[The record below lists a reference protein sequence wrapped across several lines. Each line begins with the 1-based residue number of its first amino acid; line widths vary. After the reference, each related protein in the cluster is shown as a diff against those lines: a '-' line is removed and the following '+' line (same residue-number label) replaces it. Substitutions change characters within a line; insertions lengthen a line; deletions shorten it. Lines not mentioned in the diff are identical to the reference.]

1 MAGSISTPNIAW
13 AAGFLEGEGSFYS
26 PGPNT
31 CPTVRASQVQKQPL
45 EKLQKLFGGIIR
57 LVNRHIPTSKAIYDW
72 QCHGPRAAGIM
83 MTIFQFMSPKRKEQ
97 IGKTFSR
104 WQNTQGLQSKYNKL
118 CFRGHANR
126 WGKLAYKV
134 KSTGERRIGRR
145 CLECHNLR
153 RKGLLV

>member
-1 MAGSISTPNIAW
+1 MAGSISTTNIAW

-104 WQNTQGLQSKYNKL
+104 WKNPKGFKSKIIR
-118 CFRGHANR
+118 CFFGGTEIEG
-126 WGKLAYKV
+126 GKLPIKV
-134 KSTGERRIGRR
+134 NFLVGRVS
-145 CLECHNLR
+145 
-153 RKGLLV
+153 GGVA